1 MKKIL
6 YLVLIGVASIV
17 FIIACTDAIEL
28 YKVTFDSQGG
38 SSRTL
43 QEVAKDMR
51 VEEPAPPSREG
62 YTFDGWYKETSL
74 TNGWNFERDKVV
86 KNTTLYAKWI
96 ANSDTAYI
104 VEHYQQDGAA
114 EYILKESEHL
124 EGTTDE
130 PVIAIPKSYTAFI
143 ENGGHNLRV
152 ASGIVAAD
160 GSLVLKLYY
169 DKETY
174 TVSFETEEGSAVEP
188 LTGIFYDSTIEK
200 PAEPTKDGYYL
211 KGWYADT
218 LFANK
223 WNFESDT
230 VIEDITLYAKWNKLY
245 MINDIGPS
253 GGYVFYDNPD
263 YEADDWRYL
272 EVAPAGW
279 SGDEDDPKH
288 IFGHYRISEEED
300 PLFVGT
306 STEIGSG
313 KSNTEK
319 LVAAMGDEAYRNF
332 YVLDEKAI
340 YAAKVAKDYR
350 GGGFSDWFLPSKEE
364 VREMRNNLYLRHPK
378 EFTYSYWSSSEV
390 SNMNAYYQITSDD
403 SSFDSWRSALYA
415 VRPVRAF

>member
-1 MKKIL
+1 MKKL
-6 YLVLIGVASIV
+6 SYLMLMVVASIA
-17 FIIACTDAIEL
+17 FIIACSDAIEL
-28 YKVTFDSQGG
+28 YEVTFESQGG
-38 SSRTL
+38 NSRSLT
-43 QEVAKDMR
+43 EVAKDMT
-51 VEEPAPPSREG
+51 VEEPTPPNREG
-62 YTFDGWYKETSL
+62 YTFGGWYKETSL
-74 TNGWNFERDKVV
+74 TNAWNFERDKVV
-86 KNTTLYAKWI
+86 KDTTLYGKWI
-96 ANSDTAYI
+96 ANNDTAYI
-104 VEHYQQDGAA
+104 VEHYQQDVAA

-130 PVIAIPKSYTAFI
+130 SVMAMPKNYTAFI
-143 ENGGHNLRV
+143 ENGEHNLRV
-152 ASGIVAAD
+152 ASGIIAAN

-174 TVSFETEEGSAVEP
+174 TVSFDTEEGSAVES
-188 LTGIFYDSTIEK
+188 LTDLFYDSTIEK
-200 PAEPTKDGYYL
+200 PAKPTKDGYYL
-211 KGWYADT
+211 KGWYADAG
-218 LFANK
+218 FANK
-223 WNFESDT
+223 WDFESDT

-245 MINDIGPS
+245 MIDDIGPS

-263 YEADDWRYL
+263 YEDDDWRYL
-272 EVAPAGW
+272 EAAPAGW
-279 SGDEDDPKH
+279 SGEEDDPKH
-288 IFGHYRISEEED
+288 IFGHYRISETED

-332 YVLDEKAI
+332 YVLDEKSI
-340 YAAKVAKDYR
+340 YAAKIAKDYR